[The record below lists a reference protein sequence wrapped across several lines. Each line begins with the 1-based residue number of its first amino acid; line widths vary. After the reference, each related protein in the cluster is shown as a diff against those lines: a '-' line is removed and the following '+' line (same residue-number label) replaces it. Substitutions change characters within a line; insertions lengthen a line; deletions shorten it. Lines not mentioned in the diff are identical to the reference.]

1 MKNIVRTL
9 DYYGYEDDSTLYKKN
24 ENKKDETFQIS
35 KIKEYKNKKYIRDDE

>member
-9 DYYGYEDDSTLYKKN
+9 DFYVYEDDSTLYKKN

-35 KIKEYKNKKYIRDDE
+35 KIKELRNRKYVKGDD

>member
-35 KIKEYKNKKYIRDDE
+35 KIKELRNRKYVKGDD